1 MTRSKIIIFLIITL
15 FNFSTFSFPIPE
27 SDIVEFDIIRKNK
40 VIGSH
45 KIEFIINDDILL
57 VKTNINIKVIEV

>member
-27 SDIVEFDIIRKNK
+27 SGMVEFDIIRKNK

-57 VKTNINIKVIEV
+57 VKTNINIKVKA